1 MSRIDDERRT
11 VRLMIRLYCRRKE
24 GNHHLC
30 DGCRALA
37 EYAEERLSRCRFG
50 ESKPTCRLCKL
61 HCYRTDMRLKMKEI
75 MRYSGPR
82 MILYHPVIAI
92 RHLVR
97 EMLKR

>member
-1 MSRIDDERRT
+1 MPLRR
-11 VRLMIRLYCRRKE
+11 E
-24 GNHHLC
+24 Q
-30 DGCRALA
+30 A
-37 EYAEERLSRCRFG
+37 
-50 ESKPTCRLCKL
+50 TCRLCKV

>member
-1 MSRIDDERRT
+1 M
-11 VRLMIRLYCRRKE
+11 
-24 GNHHLC
+24 
-30 DGCRALA
+30 A

-50 ESKPTCRLCKL
+50 ERKPTCRLCKV
-61 HCYRTDMRLKMKEI
+61 HCYRTDMRLKMKEV

-82 MILYHPVIAI
+82 MIFYHPVIAM

>member
-24 GNHHLC
+24 ENRRLC
-30 DGCRALA
+30 GGCRALA

-50 ESKPTCRLCKL
+50 ERKPTCRLCKV
-61 HCYRTDMRLKMKEI
+61 HCYRTDMRLKMKEV

-82 MILYHPVIAI
+82 MIFYHPVIAM